1 MPIYAICIFSVACPV
16 FWSKKMYSTICSYN
30 SKKELSCKRK
40 NASEANLLAVLGLSI
55 RSSSSSSSSSQ
66 PSLFEDSVIS
76 LRGASDMKFGEF
88 CDGNGEAVKLFW
100 YRGSLLNTY
109 IKIALY

>member
-1 MPIYAICIFSVACPV
+1 
-16 FWSKKMYSTICSYN
+16 MYSTICSYN

-76 LRGASDMKFGEF
+76 LRGALDMKFGEF

-100 YRGSLLNTY
+100 YRGSLPNTY
-109 IKIALY
+109 IKIALYSGE

>member
-1 MPIYAICIFSVACPV
+1 
-16 FWSKKMYSTICSYN
+16 MYSTICSYN

-100 YRGSLLNTY
+100 YRGSLLNT
-109 IKIALY
+109 